1 MLAQSEID
9 ALLSGAIEMDQKN
22 GGDRVNLAEMMNP
35 SGDHPQP
42 GKDAP
47 KTIQTYNFWSPA
59 RFSKEQMRAVEL
71 VHEDLSER
79 LTTSLPTFLRTN
91 VRPHLVHLEQG
102 RFHDFIRDFPQSTLF
117 HLISLAPLPG
127 HMVLT
132 MSANVSYLI
141 LEQRLGGKIEGR
153 FTERSL
159 TEIDQSLLRG
169 MVEHMLGDIKGAWSK
184 VASLE
189 PSLEDSTVNQHWVQ
203 MVMGNER
210 VLLLTIEINIQGV
223 TGMMNFF
230 IPFNTLKPI
239 TNVLNPHIWIAGRKE
254 HQQDPVARQ
263 AAVQSLMKAV
273 LPMKVI
279 LGNADLSLSDLL
291 NLTVGDVI
299 KLDKNVDSPL
309 VVQVANKKQF
319 YARVGRSHKNLGI
332 QISGVYHEHDEVQT
346 SYGGE

>member
-9 ALLSGAIEMDQKN
+9 ALLSGAIDFDQKN
-22 GGDRVNLAEMMNP
+22 GGDNVNLADKTSLSGESMN
-35 SGDHPQP
+35 SEGRREKKIQP
-42 GKDAP
+42 
-47 KTIQTYNFWSPA
+47 YNFWSPA

-91 VRPHLVHLEQG
+91 VRPRLVHIEQG
-102 RFHDFIRDFPQSTLF
+102 RFHDFIKDFPQNTLF

-132 MSANVSYLI
+132 MSLNVSYLI

-153 FTERSL
+153 FTERAL

-169 MVEHMLGDIKGAWSK
+169 LVEHMLGDMKGAWSK
-184 VASLE
+184 VVSLE

-203 MVMGNER
+203 MMMGNER

-223 TGMMNFF
+223 TGTISIF

-239 TNVLNPHIWIAGRKE
+239 TDVLNPHIWIAGRKE

-263 AAVQSLMKAV
+263 LAIQATMKAV
-273 LPMKVI
+273 VPVTVI
-279 LGNADLSLSDLL
+279 LGTVDLPLKELINLS
-291 NLTVGDVI
+291 VGDVI
-299 KLDKNVDSPL
+299 ELDAHIDSPL
-309 VVQVANKKQF
+309 TVQVANKKQF
-319 YARVGRSHKNLGI
+319 QGRVGKSRKRLGI
-332 QISGVYHEHDEVQT
+332 QITRVYREQDDFQT
-346 SYGGE
+346 GF